1 MRNLPFVWVRHRT
14 VTLGLLPRLRP
25 FSTDAPG
32 GGSVA
37 VKQVTRSN
45 FNAALEGLRAYVEE
59 SDFVAVDLEMTGVTS
74 APWRDSFEF
83 DRSDVR
89 YLKLKDSAEKFAAVQ
104 HNFYIF
110 PRKELSLHGP
120 PDDFLWQATSI
131 DFLAKYQFDFN
142 ACIYEGISYLSREQ
156 EGEALKGL
164 SSEYLEGLAN
174 SFCNFEEPVDIPIV
188 RTSDIFFSERMKNKL
203 HKWHDSI
210 LRSLDKTYIDKED
223 AGINNALFQTVFF
236 KMRPAIMLN
245 GFTSHQLK
253 LIQLIFSTK
262 LVGSLICT
270 REAIYLMKFEDR
282 GQKEGIEGM
291 LLARGWRNKLLKG
304 KKKLVITESR

>member
-104 HNFYIF
+104 FVILACSVGQFSTDIGRHNFYIF

-142 ACIYEGISYLSREQ
+142 ACIYEVSCDVEQ

-253 LIQLIFSTK
+253 LIQL
-262 LVGSLICT
+262 V
-270 REAIYLMKFEDR
+270 M
-282 GQKEGIEGM
+282 
-291 LLARGWRNKLLKG
+291 
-304 KKKLVITESR
+304 